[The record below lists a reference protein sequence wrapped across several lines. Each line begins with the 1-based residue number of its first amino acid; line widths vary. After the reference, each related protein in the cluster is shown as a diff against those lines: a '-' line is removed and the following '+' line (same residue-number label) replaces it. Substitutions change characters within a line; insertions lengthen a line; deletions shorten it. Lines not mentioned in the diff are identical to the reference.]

1 MDAAKKKTTNI
12 LAFIASLPRIN
23 HFFTCC
29 TPRSILGKISSL
41 ANYLELSK
49 KIITLMKMFEI
60 FFKFKSRRVLRV
72 TLILSMMGLV
82 CLIMTII
89 FYLMTTSNFSMH
101 LLLDKCMNENFK

>member
-1 MDAAKKKTTNI
+1 
-12 LAFIASLPRIN
+12 
-23 HFFTCC
+23 
-29 TPRSILGKISSL
+29 
-41 ANYLELSK
+41 
-49 KIITLMKMFEI
+49 MFEI